1 MGLERKAS
9 LATTIALAA
18 VAVVP
23 ADRKP
28 YSTAPCAKCGAYKVK
43 CSLEDEY
50 DHGTYYDI
58 TCEACGDHYRTDG
71 PDS

>member
-1 MGLERKAS
+1 MSGTEGLGRGGEQAGS
-9 LATTIALAA
+9 DFAA
-18 VAVVP
+18 P
-23 ADRKP
+23 ADHKP

>member
-1 MGLERKAS
+1 MGLERKTS
-9 LATTIALAA
+9 LATAIALAA
-18 VAVVP
+18 ASVVP
-23 ADRKP
+23 ADHKP

>member
-1 MGLERKAS
+1 
-9 LATTIALAA
+9 
-18 VAVVP
+18 
-23 ADRKP
+23 
-28 YSTAPCAKCGAYKVK
+28 VK